1 MIVGEQAEDH
11 SDKEEMK
18 EEARGKIIFFCQ
30 SSADRGKIIFFCQSS
45 ADEEQ
50 RWRQRNTQN
59 GRKM

>member
-30 SSADRGKIIFFCQSS
+30 SSAD
-45 ADEEQ
+45 EEQ